1 MEIIIRNRL
10 TTLTDEQLAY
20 APEWFASHTKAEQRD
35 MLRRARAVRRNFGIR
50 IPPLNKPDEWA
61 TGENMA
67 ALCYD
72 DYLA

>member
-1 MEIIIRNRL
+1 MEIIVRNRL

-20 APEWFASHTKAEQRD
+20 APIWFASHTKAEQRD
-35 MLRRARAVRRNFGIR
+35 MIRRARIARRNFGID
-50 IPPLNKPDEWA
+50 IPPTDGSDQWA